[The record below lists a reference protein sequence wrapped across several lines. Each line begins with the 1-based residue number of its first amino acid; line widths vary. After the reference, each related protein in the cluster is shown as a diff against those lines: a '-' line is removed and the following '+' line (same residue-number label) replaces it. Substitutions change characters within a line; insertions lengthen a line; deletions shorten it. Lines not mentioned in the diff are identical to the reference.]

1 MAMNNTYTR
10 QVQAA
15 PADLN
20 PHQNYVEEYDAMN
33 ELVQNAV
40 TTGQNILNTYAK
52 ARDDN
57 ERETTKLL
65 VDERN
70 EKLKNA
76 MREVQLNQDPATWE
90 ENYKQRFDE
99 IDEEYKGQVPARYT
113 DEYNRWNELNDSR
126 NLMDLRFAQT
136 KKTQE
141 INRELLFDRVERNA
155 KNAIGADAGT
165 IAMLDA
171 DTKNSLAGALKRG
184 QISRLQ
190 YDKAMRNY
198 GESKTYNALSDRLIR
213 DPEGLKLDLEKN
225 AYGLNA
231 KDLKSWKSKVDHEL
245 KINDLTNKTAEN
257 NQIEAQALT
266 AMEMIKNKQQPPQT
280 LLDQLPEKT
289 REAMQKVQFYA
300 VTGDDV
306 PTDTQT
312 YGFLNDMRQNYP
324 ERFKNLNLYDYAGSL
339 SGEDLQALRYAQQS
353 IVIGLDGKAK
363 VNPTISHNDQVLK
376 VAHNSLGFK
385 QNSQEAYDFDRLYDG
400 EVRAIINEKGRM
412 PTQTEQDDI
421 IKRLRKSVATRRDWW
436 FDGDKEARTL
446 EEDDRPYVEMKDI
459 APNTKEAIL
468 NIIKNDK
475 NFNTLL
481 KLNDEEQDQM
491 VEEMAG
497 VYERPKEQWKDATRN
512 VINRYLDIASRR
524 K

>member
-15 PADLN
+15 PTDLN

-33 ELVQNAV
+33 KLVQNAV
-40 TTGQNILNTYAK
+40 ATGQNIINTYAK

-99 IDEEYKGQVPARYT
+99 IDEEYKGRVPARYT
-113 DEYNRWNELNDSR
+113 DEYNRWNEFNDSR

-155 KNAIGADAGT
+155 KNAIGTDAGT
-165 IAMLDA
+165 MAMLDA

-190 YDKAMRNY
+190 YDKAIRNY
-198 GESKTYNALSDRLIR
+198 SESKTYNTLSDRLIR

-225 AYGLNA
+225 VYRLNA

-280 LLDQLPEKT
+280 LLDQLPLST

-376 VAHNSLGFK
+376 VAHSSLGFK
-385 QNSQEAYDFDRLYDG
+385 QNSQEAYNFDRLYDG

-446 EEDDRPYVEMKDI
+446 EEDDRPYVKMEDI

-481 KLNDEEQDQM
+481 KLNDEEQNQM

-497 VYERPKEQWKDATRN
+497 VYERPNEQWNDATRN

>member
-15 PADLN
+15 PTDLN

-33 ELVQNAV
+33 KLVQNAV
-40 TTGQNILNTYAK
+40 ATGQNIINTYAK

-99 IDEEYKGQVPARYT
+99 IDEEYKGRVPARYT

-155 KNAIGADAGT
+155 KNAIGTDAGT
-165 IAMLDA
+165 MAMLDA

-190 YDKAMRNY
+190 YDKAIRNY
-198 GESKTYNALSDRLIR
+198 SESKTYNTLSDRLIR

-225 AYGLNA
+225 VYRLNA

-280 LLDQLPEKT
+280 LLDQLPLST

-376 VAHNSLGFK
+376 VAHSSLGFK
-385 QNSQEAYDFDRLYDG
+385 QNSQEAYNFDRLYDG

-436 FDGDKEARTL
+436 FDDDKEARTL
-446 EEDDRPYVEMKDI
+446 EEDDRPYVKMEDI

-481 KLNDEEQDQM
+481 KLNDEEQNQM

-497 VYERPKEQWKDATRN
+497 VYERPNEQWNDATRN

>member
-15 PADLN
+15 PTDLN

-33 ELVQNAV
+33 KLVQNAV
-40 TTGQNILNTYAK
+40 ATGQNIINTYAK

-99 IDEEYKGQVPARYT
+99 IDEEYKGRVPARYT
-113 DEYNRWNELNDSR
+113 DEYNRWNEFNDSR

-155 KNAIGADAGT
+155 KNAIGTDAGT
-165 IAMLDA
+165 MAMLDA

-190 YDKAMRNY
+190 YDKAIRNY
-198 GESKTYNALSDRLIR
+198 SESKTYNTLSDRLIR

-225 AYGLNA
+225 VYRLNA

-280 LLDQLPEKT
+280 LLDQLPLST

-376 VAHNSLGFK
+376 VAHSSLGFK
-385 QNSQEAYDFDRLYDG
+385 QNSQEAYNFDRLYDG

-436 FDGDKEARTL
+436 FDDDKEARTL
-446 EEDDRPYVEMKDI
+446 EEDDRPYVKMEDI

-481 KLNDEEQDQM
+481 KLNDEEQNQM

-497 VYERPKEQWKDATRN
+497 VYERPNEQWNDATRN